1 MAYQPLEQ
9 TCDTNVLKTIWA
21 WQNFLLHTR
30 RLSELTTAAYLSDL
44 HEVFS
49 FLKDHLDTPMTFS
62 VLEHL
67 TVTDLRAFL
76 AFETKDNKART
87 SIARHFSALRNFF
100 KFLDAQNILQNSA
113 VRSLTIAGIPKILP
127 RPLSEDHAFQFLEM
141 AKKQARLPWQR
152 HRDVALYTLL
162 YGCGLRLSEALN
174 LNIGDVPLTADFL
187 RIVWKGKKERLVP
200 LLPFVKKVLA
210 LYLKDRENDSKTAP
224 LFIGNRG
231 ERINPGVVQRDV
243 RKIRYALQLPDS
255 VTPHALRHSFAT
267 HILEASGDLK
277 AVQELLGHK
286 SLTAT
291 QRYTEITM
299 THLEKVYNKAH
310 PRAKK

>member
-1 MAYQPLEQ
+1 MDYTPLAQ
-9 TCDTNVLKTIWA
+9 SCGPDVVGDIQGWRD
-21 WQNFLLHTR
+21 FLTHTR
-30 RLSELTTAAYLSDL
+30 RLSPLTVSSYLFDL
-44 HEVFS
+44 QDVFS
-49 FLKDHLDTPMTFS
+49 FLHDHLDTLITRKT
-62 VLEHL
+62 LEKL
-67 TVTDLRAFL
+67 TITDLRAFL
-76 AFETKDNKART
+76 AFETTGGKARS

-100 KFLDAQNILQNSA
+100 RYLDYQNIVQNGA
-113 VRSLTIAGIPKILP
+113 ITALKVAGPPKTLP
-127 RPLSEDHAFQFLEM
+127 RPLSEEHAFQFLEE
-141 AKKQARLPWQR
+141 AKKLGRLAWQK

-174 LNIGDVPLTADFL
+174 LNLSDVPLMADML
-187 RIVWKGKKERLVP
+187 MITGKGKKDRVVP

-210 LYLKDRENDSKTAP
+210 VYLKDRAGDPPSAP

-231 ERINPGVVQRDV
+231 ERMNPGVVQRDV

-267 HILEASGDLK
+267 HILASSGDLK

-291 QRYTEITM
+291 QRYTEITL
-299 THLEKVYNKAH
+299 TQLKKVYNQAH